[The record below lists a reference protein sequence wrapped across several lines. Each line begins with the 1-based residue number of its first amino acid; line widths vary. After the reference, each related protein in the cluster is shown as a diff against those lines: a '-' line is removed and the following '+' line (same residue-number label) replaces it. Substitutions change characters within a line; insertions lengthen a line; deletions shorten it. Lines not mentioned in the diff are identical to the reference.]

1 MIFIERRHNV
11 KEIHL
16 SVDDIKGFDNDSYS
30 GFKIYWSSD
39 IGFGEYTIWTEMED
53 GELKLYGD
61 SEHMDSN
68 DDKEFVTEL
77 MRLVVNKLIIS
88 G

>member
-1 MIFIERRHNV
+1 M
-11 KEIHL
+11 
-16 SVDDIKGFDNDSYS
+16 SVDDIKGFDNDLYS
-30 GFKIYWSSD
+30 GFTIYWSSD
-39 IGFGEYTIWTEMED
+39 IGFGEYIIWTEMKD

-61 SEHMDSN
+61 SEYMDSN

-77 MRLVVNKLIIS
+77 MRLVVTKLIIS